1 MSKEKGTVDS
11 IEGGWAWVS
20 TRRKD
25 MCGHCR
31 HQGMCH
37 MVDGMDRMIVKAR
50 NTAQA
55 RTGDEVEL
63 YVSTKT
69 KLKGQF
75 VLYMFPVLGL
85 LIGAFSANSLSRVL
99 GLNQNV
105 GMAIFTLG
113 GLILAFLLER
123 FVSKRMETRQELT
136 PMVSRVLRRAV
147 SGASNARVV

>member
-1 MSKEKGTVDS
+1 MSVEKGTVDS

-31 HQGMCH
+31 HHGTCQ
-37 MVDGMDRMIVKAR
+37 MVDGLDRMIVKAR
-50 NTAQA
+50 NAA
-55 RTGDEVEL
+55 RARIGDEVEL

-75 VLYMFPVLGL
+75 VLYIFPVLGL
-85 LIGAFSANSLSRVL
+85 LIGAFSANSLSRLL

-113 GLILAFLLER
+113 GLILAFLLAR
-123 FVSKRMETRQELT
+123 FISKRMETRQELT

-147 SGASNARVV
+147 SSVPGAGVV